1 MLSAPAYII
10 QKFIMSSLVMEIE
23 MRSRSQQMF
32 LLRNGEKFNRL
43 DMNILIL
50 VSRRKKLVCKFLLLQ
65 ENAITR

>member
-23 MRSRSQQMF
+23 KRSRSQQMF

-43 DMNILIL
+43 
-50 VSRRKKLVCKFLLLQ
+50 
-65 ENAITR
+65 